1 MKTSSKA
8 RLGTVGAGLAAIILA
23 SMALANFPVVSASNA
38 SYNNIQVFVTTT
50 SNLNYSYFFTAY
62 NLTGQ
67 LVGTTQTPYPAAG
80 FELPAGTYLFT
91 VSAVEQ
97 TSYGC
102 YVCAQPLTSG
112 QASGGSSSTPAQS
125 PIVIKNGTVLP
136 VFRPPSSEYGYKLV
150 QVSGPDTISIVTQ
163 NTTRFPTSP
172 VTVKVLFDNGT
183 AAAGASVSASI
194 VGQWYYWWGN
204 DPSVV
209 TSNQTNSNGVASLVL
224 PNAPAVVD
232 AWDWVPVNLPA
243 NQTTFKV
250 NVGGQT
256 VNVTAYWEPTY
267 VGLAASVLIIPPT
280 NSVSLTLHYQQPD
293 FWVTPAGAQVQP
305 GSPGATSG
313 STVSNAA
320 TGVPSGSARA
330 SSQQGTSSQYYLP
343 TAIPELSAE
352 SGTPAGTSVTSASL
366 TTLAE
371 GLVIGAAFASV
382 VALAVLG
389 MRRNRNPT
397 KVA

>member
-8 RLGTVGAGLAAIILA
+8 RFGTVGAGLAAIILA
-23 SMALANFPVVSASNA
+23 SMALTTLPVVFASNA
-38 SYNNIQVFVTTT
+38 SYNNVQIFVTTS

-67 LVGTTQTPYPAAG
+67 LVGTTQTPYPAAA

-102 YVCAQPLTSG
+102 YVCAEPLTSG
-112 QASGGSSSTPAQS
+112 QASGSSSSTPAQS
-125 PIVIKNGTVLP
+125 PIVIKNGTLLP
-136 VFRPPSSEYGYKLV
+136 VFRPPASEYGFKLE
-150 QVSGPDTISIVTQ
+150 QVSGPDTINIVTQ
-163 NTTRFPTSP
+163 NTTRFPTTP
-172 VTVKVLFDNGT
+172 VTVKVSFANGT

-209 TSNQTNSNGVASLVL
+209 TSNQTNSDGVASLVL

-250 NVGGQT
+250 DVGGQT

-267 VGLAASVLIIPPT
+267 VGLAASALIIPPT
-280 NSVSLTLHYQQPD
+280 NSVSLTLHYQQPN

-305 GSPGATSG
+305 GNPGATSG
-313 STVSNAA
+313 SAVSNAA
-320 TGVPSGSARA
+320 TGVPSGSAQA

-343 TAIPELSAE
+343 TAIPALSAE
-352 SGTPAGTSVTSASL
+352 SGIPAGTSVTSTSL

-382 VALAVLG
+382 VGLAVLG